1 MSQTHTPPIKETERQ
16 YEEREIDLMEIVR
29 KLWQRRKLIYK
40 VCGGA
45 ALFGLLIAFSIPKE
59 YTTRVKVS
67 LERTTGRSG
76 GSLSSLAAM
85 AGINL
90 SSSSSDAL
98 SDQIYPEV
106 MNSTPFLIDLFHVKV
121 QNEDS
126 VTTLFNYLLNDYR
139 TPWWNIAMRGIFS
152 VPSRIIGIFK
162 EKKGEEERIFAPS
175 NLTKR
180 ERKVITL
187 LKENLILT
195 VDNKT
200 GVMDLSVTMQNPV
213 ISAQITD
220 TILVNL
226 QNYIT
231 TYRTNKAR
239 KDLAYS
245 KTLYQEAKTAYTE
258 AQDKYAHFTDANQ
271 NIFLHSY
278 RAEQERLQNE
288 MNLTYQIYSQTTQ
301 QLQAAK
307 AKVQENTPAFVVI
320 QPSVVPLKPSKPH
333 KMLLLVGCIFL
344 GFAGSCAWIYLEAQ
358 FTAWKKLFC
367 TSETIKQ
374 KEGKA

>member
-1 MSQTHTPPIKETERQ
+1 
-16 YEEREIDLMEIVR
+16 
-29 KLWQRRKLIYK
+29 
-40 VCGGA
+40 
-45 ALFGLLIAFSIPKE
+45 
-59 YTTRVKVS
+59 
-67 LERTTGRSG
+67 
-76 GSLSSLAAM
+76 
-85 AGINL
+85 
-90 SSSSSDAL
+90 
-98 SDQIYPEV
+98 

-152 VPSRIIGIFK
+152 VPSKIIGIFK

-180 ERKVITL
+180 KRKIITL

-258 AQDKYAHFTDANQ
+258 AQNKYAHLLRD
-271 NIFLHSY
+271 
-278 RAEQERLQNE
+278 R
-288 MNLTYQIYSQTTQ
+288 
-301 QLQAAK
+301 K
-307 AKVQENTPAFVVI
+307 
-320 QPSVVPLKPSKPH
+320 SVV
-333 KMLLLVGCIFL
+333 
-344 GFAGSCAWIYLEAQ
+344 
-358 FTAWKKLFC
+358 
-367 TSETIKQ
+367 
-374 KEGKA
+374 

>member
-16 YEEREIDLMEIVR
+16 YEEQEIDLTEIVR

-175 NLTKR
+175 NP
-180 ERKVITL
+180 E
-187 LKENLILT
+187 
-195 VDNKT
+195 
-200 GVMDLSVTMQNPV
+200 
-213 ISAQITD
+213 
-220 TILVNL
+220 
-226 QNYIT
+226 
-231 TYRTNKAR
+231 
-239 KDLAYS
+239 
-245 KTLYQEAKTAYTE
+245 
-258 AQDKYAHFTDANQ
+258 
-271 NIFLHSY
+271 
-278 RAEQERLQNE
+278 
-288 MNLTYQIYSQTTQ
+288 
-301 QLQAAK
+301 
-307 AKVQENTPAFVVI
+307 
-320 QPSVVPLKPSKPH
+320 
-333 KMLLLVGCIFL
+333 
-344 GFAGSCAWIYLEAQ
+344 
-358 FTAWKKLFC
+358 
-367 TSETIKQ
+367 
-374 KEGKA
+374 